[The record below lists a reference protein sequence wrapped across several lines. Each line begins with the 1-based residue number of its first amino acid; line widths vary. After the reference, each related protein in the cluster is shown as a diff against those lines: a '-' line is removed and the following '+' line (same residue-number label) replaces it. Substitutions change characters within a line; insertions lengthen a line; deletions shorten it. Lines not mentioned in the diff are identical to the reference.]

1 MPVPQWII
9 DLVDAINA
17 ALVDDHL
24 DPADVGYARKRR
36 MAYDARWPTRRQ
48 MEAHADAA
56 TGDATKRNL
65 MMAEFEVI
73 KAMFPKT

>member
-1 MPVPQWII
+1 MEQWLI
-9 DLVDAINA
+9 DLIAMIDA
-17 ALVDDHL
+17 ALVADHL

-56 TGDATKRNL
+56 LGDTTKRDL
-65 MMAEFEVI
+65 MLAEIQAI
-73 KAMFPKT
+73 KDALPKPVA